1 MTPRVKGFRIVLEV
15 EASQPIIEFTG
26 RLTKAF
32 VFALN
37 PELRLFKGIEGVL
50 TPIHIS
56 PLFKVSGDH
65 ELGEP
70 AYPYVVKS
78 KKKEI
83 EINPISLSGEYVFH
97 VGGEENLVSSVI
109 YKMMRVSGPLFLKIH
124 DAIVKYKVEKVV
136 DITEE
141 VFEKATS
148 ITSRVR
154 VILKSPAQIFNVFT
168 STKLPKFTPSAIEL
182 LLVPY
187 AILNNSY
194 TVTENLV
201 TSSFNTLGKLVETW
215 YSVRTLKPIE
225 IVFKEKKQTNLVGSV
240 TYIVQEE
247 NKEKLETIQR
257 TLAITEL
264 AGIGRSR
271 QNGFG
276 TSVIK

>member
-1 MTPRVKGFRIVLEV
+1 MILRVKGFRIVLEV
-15 EASQPIIEFTG
+15 EASQPVIEFTG

-37 PELRLFKGIEGVL
+37 PELQLFKGIEGVL

-56 PLFKVSGDH
+56 PLFRVSHDH

-70 AYPYVVKS
+70 AYSYVMKS
-78 KKKEI
+78 KKEV
-83 EINPISLSGEYVFH
+83 EINPISLNGEYVFH
-97 VGGEENLVSSVI
+97 IGGEENLVGNLVCRI
-109 YKMMRVSGPLFLKIH
+109 TRVPGPVFLRIH
-124 DAIVKYKVEKVV
+124 NTIVRYRIEKVV
-136 DITEE
+136 DVTEE
-141 VFEKATS
+141 VLEKAAS
-148 ITSRVR
+148 VTSRVK

-168 STKLPKFTPSAIEL
+168 PTKLPKFTPSAIEL

-194 TVTENLV
+194 TITENLV

-215 YSVRTLKPIE
+215 YSIRTLKPVE
-225 IVFKEKKQTNLVGSV
+225 IVFKEKKQINLAGSV
-240 TYIVQEE
+240 TYIIQEE
-247 NKEKLETIQR
+247 NKEKLEIIQR
-257 TLAITEL
+257 TLAMSEL

-276 TSVIK
+276 TSIIK